1 MLKSLRG
8 LRVQLLLWAIFPLT
22 VIVVVVS
29 ATGVYSHQQA
39 MRNMV
44 AERDTQLVR
53 IAARLMD
60 ERLALYRRLLE
71 IVAVRSDL
79 LTAPVDVPEFDRG
92 LFLGDP
98 DTAGSGI
105 RPLSPLAKT
114 TYPGEQATDA
124 LRIPAMKMGQA
135 HISYPFLD
143 AIIQEKTVLFGA
155 PLANGRTL
163 LGLVSFEQL
172 EFPEI
177 IQNASFGVRGSAC
190 LVNDQ
195 GTVAYHP
202 DPAKDGQDLSKVAGV
217 LEVCQGKEGTTF
229 QTGPDGREMVITY
242 APLPTSGWG
251 LIIQEPWADSVAPV
265 MRVSQMTPLIL
276 VLTTMAALLIFFF
289 GMRYIIHPLQ
299 RLEHEAGRVARGEV
313 DAIHESVGGVE
324 EINSLR
330 QTLNQMTVQI
340 RAYQT
345 ALRDY
350 LSALTHAE
358 EDERRHV
365 ARELHDDTVQ
375 TIVALIQRLEV
386 CERADGPNDLVCRL
400 DDVRTL
406 ASRALDS
413 LRRLIYNLR
422 PLYLEDL
429 GLAAAI
435 ETLGKEAERG
445 MGAPRVQI
453 DISGHPTRLS
463 PDLELTAFRIL
474 QEGLTNVLRHA
485 KAHTAQIRVEFGEE
499 FLTLSVQDDG
509 QGFVAPTS
517 PQERAREGHFGLLG
531 MRERAL
537 RFGGHLSVQSEPGH
551 GATLMVSLPYDRPP
565 VSTPVVP

>member
-1 MLKSLRG
+1 MLRSLRG
-8 LRVQLLLWAIFPLT
+8 LRVQLFLWAIFPLT
-22 VIVVVVS
+22 VIVVAVS

-60 ERLALYRRLLE
+60 ERLTLYQHLLQT
-71 IVAVRSDL
+71 VAARSDL
-79 LTAPVDVPEFDRG
+79 LTTPSDVPEFDRG

-98 DTAGSGI
+98 STDGYSVT
-105 RPLSPLAKT
+105 PVSPMAKT

-124 LRIPAMKMGQA
+124 LRIPATQMGTA
-135 HISYPFLD
+135 RISSPFLD
-143 AIIQEKTVLFGA
+143 GVIHEKTVLFGT
-155 PLANGRTL
+155 PLADGRTL
-163 LGLVSFEQL
+163 LGLVSFEEL

-177 IQNASFGVRGSAC
+177 IENASFGVRGSAC
-190 LVNDQ
+190 LVNDK
-195 GTVAYHP
+195 GATAYSA
-202 DPAKDGQDLSKVAGV
+202 DPAKDGQDLSQTAGV
-217 LEVCQGKEGTTF
+217 IEVCQGKEGITF

-242 APLPTSGWG
+242 APLPTAGWG

-276 VLTTMAALLIFFF
+276 VLTTMAALLVIFF
-289 GMRYIIHPLQ
+289 GVRYIIRPLQ

-313 DAIHESVGGVE
+313 EAIHEAVGGVE
-324 EINSLR
+324 EIDSLR
-330 QTLNQMTVQI
+330 RTLNQMTVQI

-386 CERADGPNDLVCRL
+386 CERSDGPDDLVCRL

-453 DISGHPTRLS
+453 DISGHPARLA

-474 QEGLTNVLRHA
+474 QEALTNVLRHA
-485 KAHTAQIRVEFGEE
+485 KAHTAQIRVEFGEKS
-499 FLTLSVQDDG
+499 LTLSVQDDG
-509 QGFVAPTS
+509 QGFVPPTS
-517 PQERAREGHFGLLG
+517 PRDWARQGHFGLLG

-551 GATLMVSLPYDRPP
+551 GSTLMVSLPYERPP
-565 VSTPVVP
+565 VAP

>member
-1 MLKSLRG
+1 
-8 LRVQLLLWAIFPLT
+8 
-22 VIVVVVS
+22 
-29 ATGVYSHQQA
+29 
-39 MRNMV
+39 
-44 AERDTQLVR
+44 
-53 IAARLMD
+53 
-60 ERLALYRRLLE
+60 
-71 IVAVRSDL
+71 
-79 LTAPVDVPEFDRG
+79 
-92 LFLGDP
+92 
-98 DTAGSGI
+98 
-105 RPLSPLAKT
+105 
-114 TYPGEQATDA
+114 
-124 LRIPAMKMGQA
+124 
-135 HISYPFLD
+135 
-143 AIIQEKTVLFGA
+143 VLFGA
-155 PLANGRTL
+155 PLTDGRTL
-163 LGLVSFEQL
+163 LGMVSFEQL
-172 EFPEI
+172 QFPEV
-177 IQNASFGVRGSAC
+177 IQTASFGIRASPC
-190 LVNDQ
+190 LVNDK
-195 GTVAYHP
+195 GAVTYHP
-202 DPAKDGQDLSKVAGV
+202 DPTRVGQDLSKVPGV
-217 LEVCQGKEGTTF
+217 LEVCQGMEGVNF
-229 QTGPDGREMVITY
+229 QTGPDGREMVVSY

-251 LIIQEPWADSVAPV
+251 LVIQEPWADSVAPV

-276 VLTTMAALLIFFF
+276 VLMSIAALLIIFFAL
-289 GMRYIIHPLQ
+289 RYIIRPLQ
-299 RLEHEAGRVARGEV
+299 MLEHEARRVARGEV
-313 DAIHESVGGVE
+313 DSIHEPVGGVE

-386 CERADGPNDLVCRL
+386 CERADSPNELMCRL

-435 ETLGKEAERG
+435 EALGKEAEQG
-445 MGAPRVQI
+445 MGAPRIQI

-474 QEGLTNVLRHA
+474 QEALTNVLRHA

-499 FLTLSVQDDG
+499 SLALSVQDDG
-509 QGFVAPTS
+509 QGFVAPVS
-517 PQERAREGHFGLLG
+517 AQEWARQGHFGLLG

-537 RFGGHLSVQSEPGH
+537 RFGARLSVQSEPGH